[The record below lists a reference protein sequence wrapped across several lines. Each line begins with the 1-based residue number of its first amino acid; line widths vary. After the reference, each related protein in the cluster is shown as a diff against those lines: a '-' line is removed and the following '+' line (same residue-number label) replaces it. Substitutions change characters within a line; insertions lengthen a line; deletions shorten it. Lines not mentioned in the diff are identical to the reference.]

1 MRGNRLGFAS
11 SARTRTGLCDRDSSP
26 NRVPYTVWGVARP
39 DGVVKIVPGYFSTY
53 PVTRYT
59 WVMPKISVS
68 NISRKNRGARSR
80 APRAEG
86 APLHLTPPVTNAAQL
101 EIGLLAIS
109 ASVLGELAGSS
120 RMSASR
126 YKRGQAVPEGE
137 RAERIA
143 LALGFPRSLF
153 LKAAPA
159 NELDRF
165 ALWGLDTGAFSPEDA
180 ARLRTTPA
188 GSHRLATPCVDA
200 WLWLHAQP
208 ADVADALS
216 DIATLAELQSWLD
229 GTATPDELQAE
240 VLHDLAGIAP
250 ESWHTLDGAPIPP

>member
-1 MRGNRLGFAS
+1 
-11 SARTRTGLCDRDSSP
+11 
-26 NRVPYTVWGVARP
+26 
-39 DGVVKIVPGYFSTY
+39 
-53 PVTRYT
+53 
-59 WVMPKISVS
+59 MPKNSVS
-68 NISRKNRGARSR
+68 DISQKNRRARLR
-80 APRAEG
+80 ASRAEG
-86 APLHLTPPVTNAAQL
+86 TPLHPAGPVTNAAQL
-101 EIGLLAIS
+101 EIGLLGIS
-109 ASVLGELAGSS
+109 ATVLGGLAGSS

-126 YKRGQAVPEGE
+126 YKRGLAVPEGE
-137 RAERIA
+137 RAERVA

-153 LKAAPA
+153 LKAPPA

-165 ALWGLDTGAFSPEDA
+165 ALWGLDTGAISPEDA
-180 ARLRTTPA
+180 AKLRAMPA
-188 GSHRLATPCVDA
+188 GSNQLAIPCVDA

-250 ESWHTLDGAPIPP
+250 ESWHRLTS